1 MLNPVC
7 NLGSIR
13 RPIPTSPPIWNIHQ
27 RLNPIGRHT
36 GCTPSRYSHLRRQ
49 EGCCGRDTHM
59 SSGVRASL
67 GQNRAGS
74 HRSAGADCR
83 PGRWQSR
90 RSRRSNS
97 GSRRST
103 AIPAGAAVPAA
114 GCAWCAIRGVYWFW
128 PVGSGCLPCRSLG
141 LCVRKLPQGKVI
153 RIRRIAVAALA
164 APRTKDDINELAF
177 PGDQKDHTLP

>member
-1 MLNPVC
+1 MLRLGPRSRICPAEFAPHKVKIVQAATDRQEQTAVLGDGNPV
-7 NLGSIR
+7 
-13 RPIPTSPPIWNIHQ
+13 
-27 RLNPIGRHT
+27 
-36 GCTPSRYSHLRRQ
+36 
-49 EGCCGRDTHM
+49 
-59 SSGVRASL
+59 
-67 GQNRAGS
+67 
-74 HRSAGADCR
+74 
-83 PGRWQSR
+83 

-103 AIPAGAAVPAA
+103 AAPAGTAAPEA

-164 APRTKDDINELAF
+164 AQEPKIIFNELAF
-177 PGDQKDHTLP
+177 PGDQKVIIHFFDLNDLSLQMAQIVHISVNDLYMVVL